1 MSSLACVDV
10 CETAAQ
16 GRRQSQG
23 PPTYQSVHLIP
34 LGGSS
39 VVRRITQSTTRLKRT
54 ADMTSLTYAGL
65 NLEVQ
70 AAASHAAGEIVVEAL
85 DDLDN
90 AQRNPIGSQNA
101 P

>member
-1 MSSLACVDV
+1 MRVRQRCKIVGEVKVLQHIKECPSDPSWLIFCCVSRHPVYHQVKKD
-10 CETAAQ
+10 C
-16 GRRQSQG
+16 R
-23 PPTYQSVHLIP
+23 PDI
-34 LGGSS
+34 
-39 VVRRITQSTTRLKRT
+39 
-54 ADMTSLTYAGL
+54 SLTYTCL
-65 NLEVQ
+65 DLEVQ